1 MLPQLVLERIMG
13 ALVAQLEPDNGI
25 IGPSM
30 VAGWLAN
37 AALVGHYCWTEHS

>member
-13 ALVAQLEPDNGI
+13 ALVAQLEPGNGI
-25 IGPSM
+25 IGPNM

-37 AALVGHYCWTEHS
+37 AALVGQYS

>member
-1 MLPQLVLERIMG
+1 MMLPQIAIERIME
-13 ALVAQLEPDNGI
+13 ALVAQLELCNGI

-37 AALVGHYCWTEHS
+37 AALVGQYS